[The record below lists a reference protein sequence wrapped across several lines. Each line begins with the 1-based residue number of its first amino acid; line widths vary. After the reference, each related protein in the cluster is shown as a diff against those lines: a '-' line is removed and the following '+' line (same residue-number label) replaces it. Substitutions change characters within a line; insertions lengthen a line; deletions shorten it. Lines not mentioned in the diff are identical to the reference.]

1 MALVMP
7 SIASIPKLDTPMAR
21 TLDFGR
27 AIMAFQVST
36 RDTVSSSSISLGI
49 VGWSGSRAAPG
60 ANAAGQWITGQKKDE
75 K

>member
-7 SIASIPKLDTPMAR
+7 SIASIPKLDTPIAR

-36 RDTVSSSSISLGI
+36 REIVSLSSISFGI
-49 VGWSGSRAAPG
+49 VGWGGLRESPG
-60 ANAAGQWITGQKKDE
+60 ANATGQWTTGQKEDE

>member
-36 RDTVSSSSISLGI
+36 RDTVSSSSSSFGI
-49 VGWSGSRAAPG
+49 VG
-60 ANAAGQWITGQKKDE
+60 
-75 K
+75 